1 MTEHDPFYS
10 IVPTLTDNVKR
21 NTEKISLGQGVPT
34 VEVIIYV
41 SSRPLYL
48 SSIDPLTVQTEVSED
63 SKVLITNGKLKV
75 VHLEPETVIQENGIE
90 EEGTGKDYPVK
101 RVLLKVTANMKGIW
115 DENLEKIKGEVIKNS
130 RIPEGKDTIILQD
143 GETKDRKVYE
153 REV

>member
-1 MTEHDPFYS
+1 M
-10 IVPTLTDNVKR
+10 
-21 NTEKISLGQGVPT
+21 
-34 VEVIIYV
+34 
-41 SSRPLYL
+41 
-48 SSIDPLTVQTEVSED
+48 
-63 SKVLITNGKLKV
+63 
-75 VHLEPETVIQENGIE
+75 IQENGIE